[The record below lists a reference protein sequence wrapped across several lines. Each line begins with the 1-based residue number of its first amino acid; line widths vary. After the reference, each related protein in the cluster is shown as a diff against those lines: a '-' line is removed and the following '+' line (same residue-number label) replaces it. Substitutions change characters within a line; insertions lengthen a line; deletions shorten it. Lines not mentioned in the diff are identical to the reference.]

1 MATLAGRRT
10 VADYRW
16 LNNNKATMVVRDDQK
31 GPTSSSP
38 GSTNKIIPLSRCQLT
53 VVCRRVCSL
62 DFKECSS

>member
-38 GSTNKIIPLSRCQLT
+38 DSTNKIIPLSRCQLT
-53 VVCRRVCSL
+53 VV
-62 DFKECSS
+62 